1 MALVLVEVELKWQ
14 GRRVEKVTTRFDPD
28 DPEDLQ
34 KVLLDGVS
42 RDRYADKRQV
52 ADYQIRV
59 WKHDNKRH
67 IIDYTGRNP

>member
-1 MALVLVEVELKWQ
+1 MAYVLVDIELKWQ
-14 GRRVEKVTTRFDPD
+14 GQKVEKVTTRFDPA

-42 RDRYADKRQV
+42 RDRWSDKRQV

-59 WKHDNKRH
+59 WNHDNKRH